1 MIRAL
6 LVLTLLSALGCQAGE
21 APAPPESSESTAA
34 EAVEVETAP
43 AQAGPAPAFVGK
55 AWFRESPADPP
66 GGLRIFLTDGTVLMD
81 SCWETYRLAQWRPE
95 AANLIVLIEDG
106 RETRTEALQPSPQEL
121 VLRLQVGAAEIME
134 ERYRLASVPYVCPDM
149 PR

>member
-1 MIRAL
+1 MTRAL
-6 LVLTLLSALGCQAGE
+6 LVLILLSVPGCQAGE
-21 APAPPESSESTAA
+21 TPAPPESPEST
-34 EAVEVETAP
+34 AVEVEAAP
-43 AQAGPAPAFVGK
+43 AQTGPAPAFVGK

-66 GGLRIFLTDGTVLMD
+66 GGLRIFLTDGTLLMD

-106 RETRTEALQPSPQEL
+106 IETRTETLQPSPQEL
-121 VLRLQVGAAEIME
+121 VLRLQVGAAETME

>member
-1 MIRAL
+1 MTRAL
-6 LVLTLLSALGCQAGE
+6 LAFAFLSLLGCQAE
-21 APAPPESSESTAA
+21 APAPPEGSESTA
-34 EAVEVETAP
+34 VEVEAVP
-43 AQAGPAPAFVGK
+43 AQMGPAPAFVGK

-66 GGLRIFLTDGTVLMD
+66 GGLRIFLTDGTLLMD

-106 RETRTEALQPSPQEL
+106 TETRAEASQPTPQEL
-121 VLRLQVGAAEIME
+121 VLRLQTGADTLE